1 MERDPVAIILFFRDF
16 SSGERMVNNENSPI
30 MVLGMHRS
38 GTSCLAGSLQ
48 HNGLYLGDVHTWNPY
63 NVKGNRENEKI
74 INLNDDVMKFSGGSW
89 DNPPTEI
96 KWLNDHID
104 IRDEVIRDLQRANR
118 AWGFKDPRTLIT
130 LPFWKDGIKNPQ
142 FVGTFR
148 HPHAVASSLAKR
160 SRMPLEVA
168 VELWNTYNSKLLSI
182 YETSPFPLISF
193 DVTEIEY
200 QQRVVDISHSF
211 GLPYI
216 PNNND
221 FFDSKLRHND
231 NNFFDSE
238 YTIPNH
244 IITMWTYLRDLYQE
258 QINYGK
264 N

>member
-1 MERDPVAIILFFRDF
+1 
-16 SSGERMVNNENSPI
+16 
-30 MVLGMHRS
+30 
-38 GTSCLAGSLQ
+38 
-48 HNGLYLGDVHTWNPY
+48 
-63 NVKGNRENEKI
+63 
-74 INLNDDVMKFSGGSW
+74 
-89 DNPPTEI
+89 
-96 KWLNDHID
+96 
-104 IRDEVIRDLQRANR
+104 
-118 AWGFKDPRTLIT
+118 
-130 LPFWKDGIKNPQ
+130 
-142 FVGTFR
+142 
-148 HPHAVASSLAKR
+148 
-160 SRMPLEVA
+160 MPLEVA